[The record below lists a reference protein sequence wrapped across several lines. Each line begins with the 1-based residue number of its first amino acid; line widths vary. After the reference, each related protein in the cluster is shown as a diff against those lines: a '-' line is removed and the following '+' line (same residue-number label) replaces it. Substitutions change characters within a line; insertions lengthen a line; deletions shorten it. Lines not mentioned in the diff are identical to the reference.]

1 MFFLLRSAFWL
12 SIVFS
17 AMPWNGEGS
26 PTGNPRLLDAARGAT
41 AAAAKAAGEYCSAT
55 PAECLFAAQ
64 KLHALF
70 ERIAAEGEAELA
82 NLKQI
87 PPAPALSAQDKT
99 PAWRGYPAPK

>member
-26 PTGNPRLLDAARGAT
+26 PAGNPRLLDAARGAAIST
-41 AAAAKAAGEYCSAT
+41 AKAAGEYCSAT
-55 PAECLFAAQ
+55 PAECLLAAQ

-70 ERIAAEGEAELA
+70 ERVAAEGEAELA
-82 NLKQI
+82 SLKQI
-87 PPAPALSAQDKT
+87 PPAPALSPQDKA
-99 PAWRGYPAPK
+99 PAWRGSSAFK